1 MLWMYMTLHKPLLH
15 HSPIPTGTSLANL
28 WSKWSTEMVRLY
40 DGNCGFQFGRRGI
53 SSRSSPFSIFSYLFL
68 FSLTPQLLTVY
79 LSKDLE
85 KFFCVIL
92 HYKKKKKKKAWWA
105 MQITDLGS
113 FRFFTGKNIPE
124 MFLSNA
130 SISICSSTIF
140 SKLAMWY

>member
-28 WSKWSTEMVRLY
+28 WSKQSTEIVRLY

-53 SSRSSPFSIFSYLFL
+53 SSRSSPFFIFSYLFL

-113 FRFFTGKNIPE
+113 LREKIYLKCFFL
-124 MFLSNA
+124 MHQSASVAALSSANLL
-130 SISICSSTIF
+130 CDT
-140 SKLAMWY
+140 K

>member
-1 MLWMYMTLHKPLLH
+1 MYMTLHKPLLH
-15 HSPIPTGTSLANL
+15 HSPIPSGTSLANL

-113 FRFFTGKNIPE
+113 LREKIYLKCFSL
-124 MFLSNA
+124 MHQSASVAALSSANLL
-130 SISICSSTIF
+130 SDTR
-140 SKLAMWY
+140 